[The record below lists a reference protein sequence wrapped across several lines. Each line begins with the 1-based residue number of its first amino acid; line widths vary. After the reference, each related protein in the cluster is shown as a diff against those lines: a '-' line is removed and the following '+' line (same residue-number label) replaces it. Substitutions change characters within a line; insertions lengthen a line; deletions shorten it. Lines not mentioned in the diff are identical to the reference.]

1 MKRPFA
7 LIGITY
13 LSVQAVLFYFQQIYI
28 AAVVAVVCFV
38 GAVVSLFTLKNK
50 SIRHTALGFC
60 ITAAFASVIFGG
72 YSALVR
78 QPITEKYSDKDIY
91 VTATVIEQP
100 TRKYDYYKYLIETE
114 QINKKSER
122 LRINLSTISEI
133 NVEEFDRISCVLSVK
148 ECEQNSMIA
157 DGAFL
162 QASADKNF
170 AYIVKASDN
179 KPLYYN
185 AIKLRKSFAN
195 SLNNLMS
202 NDSASLCRAVL
213 LGEKSALSQDV
224 QNDFTRCGVSFLIV
238 VSGMHLAIICS
249 FVFFCIK
256 GIIRSRALRS
266 LIMILC
272 AFAFM
277 AVSGFSPSVV
287 RAGIMLAVVYSGK
300 MFMRNGD
307 SLNSLGIAALILTV
321 PNPVAV
327 ADVGMLL
334 SFTATLGIILWAQGM
349 TAFIMGK
356 FTKLNRLKRPVEFI
370 VNLFSVSV
378 SAAVW
383 TMPFSVLLFG
393 KVSLFSILLSVVLSP
408 VVSVLVACAL
418 LTVIFNGIGAIGF
431 IAYPFAFVCEWLSR
445 FVLAVVGTI
454 SGIPFSYVNA
464 RKPYFYIWLGL
475 VAVMVIAGCF
485 VKNRAGYAV
494 KSAVVSLC
502 VLTLGFGIYSVIDVR
517 NTELNIYA
525 TGGNT
530 VMIRRGKNCSV
541 ISCDGDFAKIYSAVS
556 GVKEDTDKLDFLI
569 VPTDRESS
577 VAYADIIQRKFDESD
592 VLIYDS
598 KGEFS
603 DRENVKYFNRSFTV
617 YLNENTKDEIVCAD
631 GGVYQYIST
640 DNTAVLLFD
649 GELDF
654 NKIPEKYR
662 KADYVITD
670 KFSKDIKSLFSG
682 KVIVT
687 GNGEGIEENSDIIWI
702 QDDNMTFALN

>member
-13 LSVQAVLFYFQQIYI
+13 LSVQAALFYFQQIYI

-272 AFAFM
+272 AFVFM

-408 VVSVLVACAL
+408 VVSVLVACTL

-445 FVLAVVGTI
+445 FVLAVVGAI

-475 VAVMVIAGCF
+475 AAVMVIAGCF

-541 ISCDGDFAKIYSAVS
+541 ISCDGDFAKI
-556 GVKEDTDKLDFLI
+556 
-569 VPTDRESS
+569 
-577 VAYADIIQRKFDESD
+577 
-592 VLIYDS
+592 
-598 KGEFS
+598 
-603 DRENVKYFNRSFTV
+603 
-617 YLNENTKDEIVCAD
+617 
-631 GGVYQYIST
+631 
-640 DNTAVLLFD
+640 TAL
-649 GELDF
+649 
-654 NKIPEKYR
+654 YR
-662 KADYVITD
+662 
-670 KFSKDIKSLFSG
+670 
-682 KVIVT
+682 
-687 GNGEGIEENSDIIWI
+687 
-702 QDDNMTFALN
+702 M

>member
-13 LSVQAVLFYFQQIYI
+13 LSVQAALFYFQQIYI
-28 AAVVAVVCFV
+28 AAVVVVVCFV

-78 QPITEKYSDKDIY
+78 QPITEKYSGKDIY

-148 ECEQNSMIA
+148 ECEQNSTIA

-445 FVLAVVGTI
+445 FVLAVVGAI

-475 VAVMVIAGCF
+475 AAVMVIAGCF

-577 VAYADIIQRKFDESD
+577 AAYADIIQRKFDESD

-617 YLNENTKDEIVCAD
+617 YLNENTKDEIVCAE

-682 KVIVT
+682 KVIIT

-702 QDDNMTFALN
+702 QDDNMAFALN

>member
-13 LSVQAVLFYFQQIYI
+13 LSVQAALFYFQQIYI

-78 QPITEKYSDKDIY
+78 QPITEKYSGKDIY

-122 LRINLSTISEI
+122 LRINLSTISKI

-272 AFAFM
+272 AFVFM

-349 TAFIMGK
+349 TAFIMSK

-475 VAVMVIAGCF
+475 AAVMVIAGCF

-577 VAYADIIQRKFDESD
+577 AAYADIIQRKFDESD

-617 YLNENTKDEIVCAD
+617 YLNENTKDEIVCAE

-702 QDDNMTFALN
+702 QDDNMAFALN

>member
-13 LSVQAVLFYFQQIYI
+13 LSVQAALFYFQQIYI

-179 KPLYYN
+179 KPLYHN

-213 LGEKSALSQDV
+213 LGEKSALSQDA

-256 GIIRSRALRS
+256 RIIRSRALRS

-349 TAFIMGK
+349 TSFIMGK

-431 IAYPFAFVCEWLSR
+431 IAYPFVFVCEWLSR
-445 FVLAVVGTI
+445 FVLAVV
-454 SGIPFSYVNA
+454 A
-464 RKPYFYIWLGL
+464 RFPVFRFH
-475 VAVMVIAGCF
+475 M
-485 VKNRAGYAV
+485 
-494 KSAVVSLC
+494 
-502 VLTLGFGIYSVIDVR
+502 
-517 NTELNIYA
+517 
-525 TGGNT
+525 
-530 VMIRRGKNCSV
+530 
-541 ISCDGDFAKIYSAVS
+541 
-556 GVKEDTDKLDFLI
+556 
-569 VPTDRESS
+569 
-577 VAYADIIQRKFDESD
+577 
-592 VLIYDS
+592 
-598 KGEFS
+598 
-603 DRENVKYFNRSFTV
+603 
-617 YLNENTKDEIVCAD
+617 
-631 GGVYQYIST
+631 
-640 DNTAVLLFD
+640 
-649 GELDF
+649 
-654 NKIPEKYR
+654 
-662 KADYVITD
+662 
-670 KFSKDIKSLFSG
+670 
-682 KVIVT
+682 
-687 GNGEGIEENSDIIWI
+687 
-702 QDDNMTFALN
+702 

>member
-13 LSVQAVLFYFQQIYI
+13 LSVQAALFYFQQIYI

-78 QPITEKYSDKDIY
+78 QPITEKYSGKDIY

-148 ECEQNSMIA
+148 ECEQNSTIA

-445 FVLAVVGTI
+445 FVLAVVGAI

-475 VAVMVIAGCF
+475 AAVMVIAGCF

-577 VAYADIIQRKFDESD
+577 AAYADIIQRKFDESD

-617 YLNENTKDEIVCAD
+617 YLNENTKDEIVCAE

-682 KVIVT
+682 KVIIT

-702 QDDNMTFALN
+702 QDDNMAFALN

>member
-13 LSVQAVLFYFQQIYI
+13 LSVQAALFYFQQIYI

-72 YSALVR
+72 YSAFVR

-170 AYIVKASDN
+170 AYIVKASYN

-256 GIIRSRALRS
+256 GIIRSRTLRS

-349 TAFIMGK
+349 TAFIMSK

-475 VAVMVIAGCF
+475 AAVMVIAGCF

-541 ISCDGDFAKIYSAVS
+541 ISCDGDFAKIYSTVS
-556 GVKEDTDKLDFLI
+556 DVKEDTDKLDFLI

-577 VAYADIIQRKFDESD
+577 AAYADIIQRKFDESD

-617 YLNENTKDEIVCAD
+617 YLNENTKDEIVCAE

-687 GNGEGIEENSDIIWI
+687 GNGEGIEVNSDIIWI
-702 QDDNMTFALN
+702 QDDNMAFALN

>member
-7 LIGITY
+7 LIGIAY
-13 LSVQAVLFYFQQIYI
+13 LSVQAALFYFQQIYI

-78 QPITEKYSDKDIY
+78 QPITEKYSGKDIY

-327 ADVGMLL
+327 ADVGMML

-445 FVLAVVGTI
+445 FVLAVVGAI

-475 VAVMVIAGCF
+475 AAVMVIAGCF

-577 VAYADIIQRKFDESD
+577 AAYADIIQRKFDESD

-617 YLNENTKDEIVCAD
+617 YLNENTKDEIVCAE

-702 QDDNMTFALN
+702 QDDNMAFALN

>member
-13 LSVQAVLFYFQQIYI
+13 LSVQAALFYFQQIYI

-78 QPITEKYSDKDIY
+78 QPITEKYSGKDIY

-157 DGAFL
+157 DCAFL

-272 AFAFM
+272 AFVFM

-300 MFMRNGD
+300 CLCATAIR
-307 SLNSLGIAALILTV
+307 LIRWEL
-321 PNPVAV
+321 
-327 ADVGMLL
+327 
-334 SFTATLGIILWAQGM
+334 
-349 TAFIMGK
+349 
-356 FTKLNRLKRPVEFI
+356 RL
-370 VNLFSVSV
+370 
-378 SAAVW
+378 
-383 TMPFSVLLFG
+383 
-393 KVSLFSILLSVVLSP
+393 
-408 VVSVLVACAL
+408 
-418 LTVIFNGIGAIGF
+418 
-431 IAYPFAFVCEWLSR
+431 
-445 FVLAVVGTI
+445 
-454 SGIPFSYVNA
+454 
-464 RKPYFYIWLGL
+464 
-475 VAVMVIAGCF
+475 
-485 VKNRAGYAV
+485 
-494 KSAVVSLC
+494 
-502 VLTLGFGIYSVIDVR
+502 
-517 NTELNIYA
+517 
-525 TGGNT
+525 
-530 VMIRRGKNCSV
+530 
-541 ISCDGDFAKIYSAVS
+541 
-556 GVKEDTDKLDFLI
+556 
-569 VPTDRESS
+569 
-577 VAYADIIQRKFDESD
+577 
-592 VLIYDS
+592 
-598 KGEFS
+598 
-603 DRENVKYFNRSFTV
+603 
-617 YLNENTKDEIVCAD
+617 
-631 GGVYQYIST
+631 
-640 DNTAVLLFD
+640 
-649 GELDF
+649 
-654 NKIPEKYR
+654 
-662 KADYVITD
+662 
-670 KFSKDIKSLFSG
+670 
-682 KVIVT
+682 
-687 GNGEGIEENSDIIWI
+687 
-702 QDDNMTFALN
+702 

>member
-13 LSVQAVLFYFQQIYI
+13 LSVQAALFYFQQIYI

-38 GAVVSLFTLKNK
+38 GAIVSLFTLKNK

-78 QPITEKYSDKDIY
+78 QPITEKYSGKDIY

-148 ECEQNSMIA
+148 ECEQNSTIA

-445 FVLAVVGTI
+445 FVLAVVGAI

-475 VAVMVIAGCF
+475 AAVMVIAGCF

-577 VAYADIIQRKFDESD
+577 AAYADIIQRKFDESD

-617 YLNENTKDEIVCAD
+617 YLNENTKDEIVCAE

-682 KVIVT
+682 KVIIT

-702 QDDNMTFALN
+702 QDDNMAFALN

>member
-13 LSVQAVLFYFQQIYI
+13 LSVQAALFYFQQIYI

-202 NDSASLCRAVL
+202 NDSAPLCRAVL

-418 LTVIFNGIGAIGF
+418 LTVIFNGIGAISF

-475 VAVMVIAGCF
+475 AAVMVIAGCF

-502 VLTLGFGIYSVIDVR
+502 VLTLGFGIYSVIDVG

-577 VAYADIIQRKFDESD
+577 AAYADIIQRKFDESD

-617 YLNENTKDEIVCAD
+617 YLNENTKDEVVCAE
-631 GGVYQYIST
+631 GGVYQYMST

-682 KVIVT
+682 KVIIT

-702 QDDNMTFALN
+702 QDDNMAFVLD

>member
-13 LSVQAVLFYFQQIYI
+13 LSVQAALFYFQQIYI

-78 QPITEKYSDKDIY
+78 QPITEKYSGKDIY

-148 ECEQNSMIA
+148 ECEQNSTIA

-445 FVLAVVGTI
+445 FVLAVVGAI

-475 VAVMVIAGCF
+475 AAVMVIAGCF

-577 VAYADIIQRKFDESD
+577 AAYADIIQRKFDESD

-617 YLNENTKDEIVCAD
+617 YLNENTKDEIVCAE

-702 QDDNMTFALN
+702 QDDNMAFALN

>member
-13 LSVQAVLFYFQQIYI
+13 LSVQAALFYFQQIYI

-349 TAFIMGK
+349 TAFIMSK

-445 FVLAVVGTI
+445 FVLAVVGAI

-475 VAVMVIAGCF
+475 AAVMVIAGCF

-577 VAYADIIQRKFDESD
+577 AAYADIIQRKFDESD

-617 YLNENTKDEIVCAD
+617 YLNENTKDEVVCAE
-631 GGVYQYIST
+631 GGVYQYMST

-682 KVIVT
+682 KVIIT

-702 QDDNMTFALN
+702 QDDNMAFALD

>member
-13 LSVQAVLFYFQQIYI
+13 LSVQAALFYFQQIYI

-60 ITAAFASVIFGG
+60 ITATFASVIFGG

-408 VVSVLVACAL
+408 VVSILVACSL

-475 VAVMVIAGCF
+475 AAVMVIAGCF

-577 VAYADIIQRKFDESD
+577 AAYADIIQRKFDESD

-617 YLNENTKDEIVCAD
+617 YLNENTKDEIVCAE

-682 KVIVT
+682 KVIIT

-702 QDDNMTFALN
+702 QDDNMAFALN

>member
-13 LSVQAVLFYFQQIYI
+13 LSVQAALFYFQQIYI

-349 TAFIMGK
+349 TAFIMSK

-445 FVLAVVGTI
+445 FVLAVVGAI

-475 VAVMVIAGCF
+475 AAVMVVAGCF

-577 VAYADIIQRKFDESD
+577 AAYADIIQRKFDESD

-617 YLNENTKDEIVCAD
+617 YLNENTKDEIVCAE

-682 KVIVT
+682 KVIIT

-702 QDDNMTFALN
+702 QDDNMAFALN

>member
-13 LSVQAVLFYFQQIYI
+13 LSVQAALFYFQQIYI

-445 FVLAVVGTI
+445 FVLAVVGAI

-475 VAVMVIAGCF
+475 AAVMVIAGCF

-577 VAYADIIQRKFDESD
+577 AAYADIIQRKFDESD

-617 YLNENTKDEIVCAD
+617 YLNENTKDEIVCAE

-682 KVIVT
+682 KVIIT

-702 QDDNMTFALN
+702 QDDNMAFALN

>member
-13 LSVQAVLFYFQQIYI
+13 LSVQAALFYFQQIYI

-78 QPITEKYSDKDIY
+78 QPITEKYSGKDIY

-256 GIIRSRALRS
+256 GIIRSRTLRS

-418 LTVIFNGIGAIGF
+418 LTVIFNGIGAISF

-475 VAVMVIAGCF
+475 AAVMVIAGCF

-502 VLTLGFGIYSVIDVR
+502 VITLGFGIYSVIDVR

-541 ISCDGDFAKIYSAVS
+541 ICCDGDFAKIYSTVS
-556 GVKEDTDKLDFLI
+556 DVNEDTDKLDFLI

-577 VAYADIIQRKFDESD
+577 AAYADIIQRKFDESD

-603 DRENVKYFNRSFTV
+603 NRENVKYFNRSFTV
-617 YLNENTKDEIVCAD
+617 YLNENTKDEIVCAE

-682 KVIVT
+682 KVIIT

-702 QDDNMTFALN
+702 QDDNMAFVFD

>member
-13 LSVQAVLFYFQQIYI
+13 LSVQAALFYFQQIYI

-78 QPITEKYSDKDIY
+78 QPITEKYSGKDIY

-122 LRINLSTISEI
+122 LRINLSTISKI

-170 AYIVKASDN
+170 AYIVKDSDN

-272 AFAFM
+272 AFVFM

-349 TAFIMGK
+349 TAFIMSK

-475 VAVMVIAGCF
+475 AAVMVIAGCF

-577 VAYADIIQRKFDESD
+577 AAYADIIQRKFDESD

-617 YLNENTKDEIVCAD
+617 YLNENTKDEIVCAE

-702 QDDNMTFALN
+702 QDDNMAFALN

>member
-13 LSVQAVLFYFQQIYI
+13 LSVQAALFYFQQIYI

-78 QPITEKYSDKDIY
+78 QPITEKYSGKDIY

-277 AVSGFSPSVV
+277 TVSGFSPSVV

-349 TAFIMGK
+349 TAFIMSK
-356 FTKLNRLKRPVEFI
+356 FTKLNRLKKPVEFI

-431 IAYPFAFVCEWLSR
+431 IAYPFVFVCEWLSR

-475 VAVMVIAGCF
+475 AAVMVVAGCF

-541 ISCDGDFAKIYSAVS
+541 ISCDGDFAKIYSTVS
-556 GVKEDTDKLDFLI
+556 AVKEDTDKLDFLI

-577 VAYADIIQRKFDESD
+577 AAYADIIQRKFDESD

-617 YLNENTKDEIVCAD
+617 YLNENTKDEIVCAE

-702 QDDNMTFALN
+702 QDDNMAFALN

>member
-1 MKRPFA
+1 M
-7 LIGITY
+7 
-13 LSVQAVLFYFQQIYI
+13 
-28 AAVVAVVCFV
+28 
-38 GAVVSLFTLKNK
+38 
-50 SIRHTALGFC
+50 
-60 ITAAFASVIFGG
+60 
-72 YSALVR
+72 
-78 QPITEKYSDKDIY
+78 
-91 VTATVIEQP
+91 
-100 TRKYDYYKYLIETE
+100 
-114 QINKKSER
+114 
-122 LRINLSTISEI
+122 
-133 NVEEFDRISCVLSVK
+133 
-148 ECEQNSMIA
+148 
-157 DGAFL
+157 
-162 QASADKNF
+162 
-170 AYIVKASDN
+170 
-179 KPLYYN
+179 
-185 AIKLRKSFAN
+185 
-195 SLNNLMS
+195 
-202 NDSASLCRAVL
+202 
-213 LGEKSALSQDV
+213 
-224 QNDFTRCGVSFLIV
+224 
-238 VSGMHLAIICS
+238 
-249 FVFFCIK
+249 
-256 GIIRSRALRS
+256 
-266 LIMILC
+266 IMILC

-408 VVSVLVACAL
+408 VVSILVACSL

-475 VAVMVIAGCF
+475 AAVMVIAGCF

-541 ISCDGDFAKIYSAVS
+541 ISCDGDFAKIYSTVS
-556 GVKEDTDKLDFLI
+556 DVKEDTDKLDFLI

-577 VAYADIIQRKFDESD
+577 AAYADIIQRKFDESD

-617 YLNENTKDEIVCAD
+617 YLNENTKDEIVCAE

-670 KFSKDIKSLFSG
+670 KFSKGIKSLFSG
-682 KVIVT
+682 KVIIT

-702 QDDNMTFALN
+702 QDDNMAFVLD

>member
-13 LSVQAVLFYFQQIYI
+13 LSVQAALFYFQQIYI

-78 QPITEKYSDKDIY
+78 QPITEKYSGKDIY

-256 GIIRSRALRS
+256 GIISSRALRS

-349 TAFIMGK
+349 TAFIMSK

-445 FVLAVVGTI
+445 FVLAVVGAI

-475 VAVMVIAGCF
+475 AAVMVIAGCF

-541 ISCDGDFAKIYSAVS
+541 ISCDGDFAKIYSIVS
-556 GVKEDTDKLDFLI
+556 DVKEDTDKLDLLI

-577 VAYADIIQRKFDESD
+577 AAYADIIQRKFDESD

-617 YLNENTKDEIVCAD
+617 YLNENTKDEIVCAE

-702 QDDNMTFALN
+702 QDDNMAFALN

>member
-13 LSVQAVLFYFQQIYI
+13 LSVQAALFYFQQIYI

-213 LGEKSALSQDV
+213 LGEKSALSQGV

-475 VAVMVIAGCF
+475 AAVMVVAGCF

-541 ISCDGDFAKIYSAVS
+541 ISCDGDFAKIYSTVS
-556 GVKEDTDKLDFLI
+556 DVKKDTDKLDFLI

-577 VAYADIIQRKFDESD
+577 AAYADIIQRKFDESD

-617 YLNENTKDEIVCAD
+617 YLNENTKDEIVCAE

-682 KVIVT
+682 KVIIT

-702 QDDNMTFALN
+702 QDDNMAFALN

>member
-13 LSVQAVLFYFQQIYI
+13 LSVQAALFYFQQIYI

-78 QPITEKYSDKDIY
+78 QPITEKYSGKDIY

-349 TAFIMGK
+349 TAFIMSK

-445 FVLAVVGTI
+445 FVLAVVGAI

-475 VAVMVIAGCF
+475 AAVMVIAGCF

-577 VAYADIIQRKFDESD
+577 AAYADIIQRKFDESD

-617 YLNENTKDEIVCAD
+617 YLNENTKDEIVCAE

-702 QDDNMTFALN
+702 QDDNMAFALN

>member
-1 MKRPFA
+1 
-7 LIGITY
+7 
-13 LSVQAVLFYFQQIYI
+13 
-28 AAVVAVVCFV
+28 
-38 GAVVSLFTLKNK
+38 
-50 SIRHTALGFC
+50 
-60 ITAAFASVIFGG
+60 
-72 YSALVR
+72 
-78 QPITEKYSDKDIY
+78 
-91 VTATVIEQP
+91 
-100 TRKYDYYKYLIETE
+100 
-114 QINKKSER
+114 
-122 LRINLSTISEI
+122 
-133 NVEEFDRISCVLSVK
+133 
-148 ECEQNSMIA
+148 
-157 DGAFL
+157 
-162 QASADKNF
+162 
-170 AYIVKASDN
+170 
-179 KPLYYN
+179 
-185 AIKLRKSFAN
+185 
-195 SLNNLMS
+195 
-202 NDSASLCRAVL
+202 
-213 LGEKSALSQDV
+213 
-224 QNDFTRCGVSFLIV
+224 
-238 VSGMHLAIICS
+238 
-249 FVFFCIK
+249 
-256 GIIRSRALRS
+256 
-266 LIMILC
+266 
-272 AFAFM
+272 
-277 AVSGFSPSVV
+277 
-287 RAGIMLAVVYSGK
+287 
-300 MFMRNGD
+300 
-307 SLNSLGIAALILTV
+307 
-321 PNPVAV
+321 
-327 ADVGMLL
+327 
-334 SFTATLGIILWAQGM
+334 
-349 TAFIMGK
+349 
-356 FTKLNRLKRPVEFI
+356 
-370 VNLFSVSV
+370 
-378 SAAVW
+378 
-383 TMPFSVLLFG
+383 MPFSVLLFG

-445 FVLAVVGTI
+445 FVLVVVGAI

-475 VAVMVIAGCF
+475 AAVMVIAGCF

-541 ISCDGDFAKIYSAVS
+541 ISCDGDFAKIYSTVS
-556 GVKEDTDKLDFLI
+556 DVKEDTDKLDFLI

-577 VAYADIIQRKFDESD
+577 AAYADIIQRKFDESD

-617 YLNENTKDEIVCAD
+617 YLNENTKDEIVCVE

-682 KVIVT
+682 KVIIT

-702 QDDNMTFALN
+702 QDDNMAFALN

>member
-13 LSVQAVLFYFQQIYI
+13 LSVQAALFYFQQIYI

-78 QPITEKYSDKDIY
+78 QPITEKYSGKDIY

-445 FVLAVVGTI
+445 FVLAVVGAI

-475 VAVMVIAGCF
+475 AAVMVIAGCF

-577 VAYADIIQRKFDESD
+577 AAYADIIQRKFDESD

-617 YLNENTKDEIVCAD
+617 YLNENTKDEIVCAE

-682 KVIVT
+682 KVIIT
-687 GNGEGIEENSDIIWI
+687 GNGGGIEENSDIIWI
-702 QDDNMTFALN
+702 QDDNMAFALN

>member
-13 LSVQAVLFYFQQIYI
+13 LSVQAALFYFQQIYI

-78 QPITEKYSDKDIY
+78 QPITEKYSGKDIY

-418 LTVIFNGIGAIGF
+418 LTVIFNGIGSIGF

-445 FVLAVVGTI
+445 FVLAVVGAI

-475 VAVMVIAGCF
+475 AAVMVIAGCF

-577 VAYADIIQRKFDESD
+577 AAYADIIQRKFDESD

-617 YLNENTKDEIVCAD
+617 YLNENTKDEIVCAE

-682 KVIVT
+682 KVIIT

-702 QDDNMTFALN
+702 QDDNMAFALN